1 MFDNKRIAV
10 EDDDGVGMTIG
21 NDSEKPTNGSMIGKA
36 WPVEAISDG
45 VLQDQRLNTV
55 LVKGGKSFLLDSYF
69 ATMPGLDKFARLVLA
84 GEALPFSVTEVNGQV
99 RMKKASKLADYFSLL
114 GNVSRVYSST
124 FVYAPQI
131 KLLFDAYRAHPIS
144 HCSCTNPWT
153 WLNGKLEGEHVNDFV
168 MLLQREAKVQGTAK
182 KLNDW
187 RRRTNK
193 NQRRIERYLN
203 ALFECYARVVT
214 VRVDLYLSRSLVDA
228 SEVDAVIREVEEQA
242 AKDISAYLCGNDSEL
257 AGNALARVGIEEV
270 MQARDHLFANMPGKP
285 SLFEH
290 LIGHVWRIECSR
302 VGGYHMHVAF
312 FFDGSKVQQHEW
324 LAQQIC
330 DYWRDGITDGSGYAH
345 NCNRNR
351 YPDYV
356 LGPTDHYDHDKRD
369 RLLKRLEYLAKD
381 DQLVY
386 VKPSVKCKL
395 FGTGRLLQPKGV
407 GRKRRKA

>member
-1 MFDNKRIAV
+1 MFDDKRIVA
-10 EDDDGVGMTIG
+10 EDNDGVDATIG
-21 NDSEKPTNGSMIGKA
+21 NDSEKHTNGSMTCKA
-36 WPVEAISDG
+36 GFVEAISDG
-45 VLQDQRLNTV
+45 ALQDQRLNAV

-69 ATMPGLDKFARLVLA
+69 AILPVLDKFARLVLA
-84 GEALPFSVTEVNGQV
+84 GEPLPFSVTEVNGQV
-99 RMKKASKLADYFSLL
+99 RMKKASKLAAYFSLL
-114 GNVSRVYSST
+114 GNVSRVYSSA
-124 FVYAPQI
+124 FVYAPHI

-153 WLNGKLEGEHVNDFV
+153 WLNGKLEGEHMNDFV

-214 VRVDLYLSRSLVDA
+214 VRVDLYLPRSLVDA
-228 SEVDAVIREVEEQA
+228 SEVDAVIREVEEQT
-242 AKDISAYLCGNDSEL
+242 AKDISAYLRGNDSEL

-270 MQARDHLFANMPGKP
+270 MHARDHLFANMPGKP

-324 LAQQIC
+324 LAQKIC

-386 VKPSVKCKL
+386 AKPSVKCKS
-395 FGTGRLLQPKGV
+395 FGTGRLPQPKVV
-407 GRKRRKA
+407 GRKRMKA